1 MKQRDRRERGF
12 SNGRRSANL
21 ERGLC
26 MFDSLVFKVLA
37 HNDTGAAVGHQGGIV
52 IPKALEEFFPDV
64 SGTITALTPT
74 ADINLTA
81 DLIVGGRL
89 AATVLTTEPSW
100 NGDLV
105 HVRFDAMTPAVADAL
120 SIFLAEHATRAER
133 TVRRPG
139 TPGTVIQFARR

>member
-1 MKQRDRRERGF
+1 MATTLFRSGERRRIPRHQAWQPVTLAGPALREREPATLLDISGA
-12 SNGRRSANL
+12 GAL
-21 ERGLC
+21 L
-26 MFDSLVFKVLA
+26 KLA
-37 HNDTGAAVGHQGGIV
+37 PGQHAPRTLGIRLRMTGKEDI
-52 IPKALEEFFPDV
+52 
-64 SGTITALTPT
+64 LT
-74 ADINLTA
+74 
-81 DLIVGGRL
+81 
-89 AATVLTTEPSW
+89 ATVLTTEPSW